1 MPLHE
6 LIQRILSQQGC
17 SDKACP
23 FLMLQEN
30 IKRLSLLDDPV
41 EVIADAVQYTEA
53 TSRTM
58 VRVEAHALHKLLDRL
73 VDAERRLTLVGKG

>member
-6 LIQRILSQQGC
+6 LIQQILSHPGC

-23 FLMLQEN
+23 FLLLQEN
-30 IKRLSLLDDPV
+30 IKRLSLMDDPV
-41 EVIADAVQYTEA
+41 EAIADAVQYTEA

-58 VRVEAHALHKLLDRL
+58 VRVEAHALRKLLDRL
-73 VDAERRLTLVGKG
+73 VTAERLLTEKGKG